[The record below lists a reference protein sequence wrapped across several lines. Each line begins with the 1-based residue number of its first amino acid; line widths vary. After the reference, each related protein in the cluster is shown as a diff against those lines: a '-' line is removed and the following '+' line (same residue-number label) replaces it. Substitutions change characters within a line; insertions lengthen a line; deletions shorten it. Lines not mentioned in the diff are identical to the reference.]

1 MIRSTAIVLS
11 LVLSMSAYAAGTLN
25 DPLDGTGLSN
35 NPNSSYA
42 TLFGSICSQTLPA
55 NDNSAGGAS
64 ARIFNASLGGQGDEG
79 FSIAFGTTFDC
90 DPSDPS
96 VGLSQEQVDS
106 DPVGQ
111 ER

>member
-25 DPLDGTGLSN
+25 DPLDGTGL
-35 NPNSSYA
+35 
-42 TLFGSICSQTLPA
+42 SQTLPA